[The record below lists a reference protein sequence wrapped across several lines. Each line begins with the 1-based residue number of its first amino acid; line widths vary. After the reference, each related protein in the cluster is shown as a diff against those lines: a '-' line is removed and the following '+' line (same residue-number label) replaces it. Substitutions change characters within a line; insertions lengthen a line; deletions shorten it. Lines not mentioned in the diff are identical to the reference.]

1 MSKLNL
7 KYITEKEGDYY
18 FKINEPAEFLKKHE
32 YKEGTDQYYPF
43 WKSRDGRANSSKGA
57 DSDDYLLK
65 VKSKYIP
72 ESGVNKEEP
81 FDAEIELKS
90 FRMQASKGKK
100 LKYGYYVSSFK

>member
-18 FKINEPAEFLKKHE
+18 FKINEPEEFLKKQE

-43 WKSRDGRANSSKGA
+43 WKSRDVR